1 MARSSQTQRKR
12 QRENKLREKAQ
23 LKRERRQ
30 QRQAEKKKA
39 QEAGDQPLGDQAFS
53 AEIEPGDETE
63 PNLSAATA
71 DTVLAQAV
79 EPQHVPAGGTRD
91 PAEPEG
97 TPQIGGI
104 MASKLF
110 VGNLPRSVTDSDL
123 ADFVSSAGF
132 QVTSAQVIRDRMTG
146 EPKGFGF
153 VELAEGTDLQ
163 QAIGG
168 LNGKMLQDRRLTVNE
183 ARPQRPSFSDSRG
196 GPSRGGRG
204 RGGFGRRRDY

>member
-1 MARSSQTQRKR
+1 
-12 QRENKLREKAQ
+12 
-23 LKRERRQ
+23 
-30 QRQAEKKKA
+30 
-39 QEAGDQPLGDQAFS
+39 
-53 AEIEPGDETE
+53 
-63 PNLSAATA
+63 
-71 DTVLAQAV
+71 
-79 EPQHVPAGGTRD
+79 
-91 PAEPEG
+91 
-97 TPQIGGI
+97 